1 MLETKSVE
9 IKGRTYSVGQL
20 PADRA
25 FEIGCI
31 VAEWRGK
38 IVERMGDAALIATEA
53 RIDSVAA
60 GGRAL
65 VTIAQMLRDTEYREK
80 VWKPVLSVC
89 MCDGVPVLRD
99 DWVATYAG
107 DRLAELYELHQASID
122 HSCGGFLRGLGLG
135 AAPSP
140 QL

>member
-1 MLETKSVE
+1 MLETKTVE
-9 IKGRTYSVGQL
+9 IAGHKYTIGQL
-20 PADRA
+20 PADKA

-38 IVERMGDAALIATEA
+38 IVERMGDSALIAAEA
-53 RIDSVAA
+53 RIDAVAA

-65 VTIAQMLRDTEYREK
+65 VTIAQMLRDTEYRDR
-80 VWKPVLSVC
+80 VWKPTLSVC

-99 DWVATYAG
+99 DWTSTYAG
-107 DRLAELYELHQASID
+107 ERLKELYEVHNASID
-122 HSCGGFLRGLGLG
+122 HSCGGFLRGLGLS

-140 QL
+140 VL

>member
-1 MLETKSVE
+1 MLTTTTAE
-9 IKGRTYSVGQL
+9 IAGRQYSIGQL

-38 IVERMGDAALIATEA
+38 IVERMGDAALVATEA
-53 RIDSVAA
+53 RLDSIAA

-65 VTIAQMLRDTEYREK
+65 VTMAQMLRDPEYREK
-80 VWKPVLSVC
+80 VWRPVLSVC
-89 MCDGVPVLRD
+89 TCDGVPVLRD
-99 DWVATYAG
+99 DWVTTYAG
-107 DRLAELYELHQASID
+107 DRLVELYQLHERSID

-135 AAPSP
+135 AVPAPR
-140 QL
+140 L